1 MLYLYN
7 GKVYVRPVTNKIV
20 EVDIKKELNG
30 NYDVQPTKNVIVRD
44 DLDKVLTSIAL
55 EKAYDVLHKNS
66 KRD

>member
-1 MLYLYN
+1 MLYSYN

-20 EVDIKKELNG
+20 EVDIKKEING
-30 NYDVQPTKNVIVRD
+30 DYDVKPTKNIIVRD

>member
-20 EVDIKKELNG
+20 EVDIKKEING
-30 NYDVQPTKNVIVRD
+30 DYDVKPTKNVIVRD

-55 EKAYDVLHKNS
+55 EKAYEVLHKSS

>member
-20 EVDIKKELNG
+20 EVEIKKELNG
-30 NYDVQPTKNVIVRD
+30 SYDVKPTKNIIVKD
-44 DLDKVLTSIAL
+44 NFDSELTSIAL
-55 EKAYDVLHKNS
+55 EKAYEVLHKNS

>member
-7 GKVYVRPVTNKIV
+7 GKIFVRPVTNKIV

-30 NYDVQPTKNVIVRD
+30 SYDVKPTKNIIVRD
-44 DLDKVLTSIAL
+44 DLNKVLTSIAL
-55 EKAYDVLHKNS
+55 EKAYEVLHKDS

>member
-20 EVDIKKELNG
+20 EVDIKKEING
-30 NYDVQPTKNVIVRD
+30 DYDVKPTKNVIVRD